1 MSISE
6 RLEEMKNRVDD
17 GHTDTVAYYD
27 TPALL
32 DALQGVVA
40 AIGPHYGF
48 QLRRSERYGRTGSD
62 CVCDA
67 CTAMRAIE
75 DALEV
80 KGL

>member
-6 RLEEMKNRVDD
+6 RLEEMRVRVDD

-32 DALQGVVA
+32 EALRGVVA
-40 AIGPHYGF
+40 AIGPHYEHH
-48 QLRRSERYGRTGSD
+48 LRRSELFGRTGPD
-62 CVCDA
+62 RVCDA
-67 CTAMRAIE
+67 CNAVRAIE

-80 KGL
+80 RGL